1 MGKISA
7 NTAMEEYKGG
17 NNEFFT
23 LKDDGDTEV
32 VRFLYDNED
41 DLDIYA
47 VHEVEIGGKKRY
59 VECLRTADCPLCV
72 AGNRAKARMFL
83 QMFVPKINKVCTWE
97 RGNKFIPIILG
108 LFNKYGPLVNREFE
122 IERHG
127 KKGDTQTQYQLYA
140 MDKDDKTLDDFPERQ
155 DLENGLILVKT
166 AEEMKAMLNGTYV
179 EENNN
184 ASHGSNQ
191 QGGNRH
197 TTTRRRRE
205 PVNGS
210 DVF

>member
-17 NNEFFT
+17 SNEFFT

-83 QMFVPKINKVCTWE
+83 QMFVPKTSKVCTWE
-97 RGNKFIPIILG
+97 RGTKFIPIILG
-108 LFNKYGPLVNREFE
+108 LFNKYGALVNREFE

-140 MDKDDKTLDDFPERQ
+140 MDKDDQTLEDFPDKQ
-155 DLENGLILVKT
+155 DLEDGLILVKS
-166 AEEMKAMLNGTYV
+166 AEEMKAIINGTYT
-179 EENNN
+179 EENDAPQGN
-184 ASHGSNQ
+184 NQ
-191 QGGNRH
+191 QGGNH
-197 TTTRRRRE
+197 HTTRRRRE